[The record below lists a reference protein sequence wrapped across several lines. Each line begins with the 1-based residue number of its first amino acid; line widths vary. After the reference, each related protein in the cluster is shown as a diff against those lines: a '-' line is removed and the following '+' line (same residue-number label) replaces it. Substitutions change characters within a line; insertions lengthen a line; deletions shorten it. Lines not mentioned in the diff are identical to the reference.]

1 MNLGPGS
8 LRTIFSVLAEPAIET
23 VMLQSLA
30 HLPHL
35 YPLLPQLSLLLK
47 VKGKCMG
54 KVLRLLSGCYFL
66 NMGHAGAFPKRLGLV
81 YETINK

>member
-1 MNLGPGS
+1 
-8 LRTIFSVLAEPAIET
+8 
-23 VMLQSLA
+23 
-30 HLPHL
+30 
-35 YPLLPQLSLLLK
+35 
-47 VKGKCMG
+47 MG